1 MMMDAVKIKNFY
13 WKYPNFTGVV
23 SDFALK
29 NINLTIKPGEFFG
42 ITGPS
47 GAGKTSL
54 CFSIAGL
61 IPHQMQLAERDPR
74 QYVSGTVQVF
84 DEVVSAVEEKDGKH
98 VITGKGV
105 MAPEVGLVMQ
115 DPESQFL
122 TMSVRQELSLGLQFL
137 GLDKREIDL
146 RIKEALER
154 VGMIDIYDMADKI
167 HPTEL
172 SGGQKQ
178 RLIIA
183 GFIAMRP
190 KILIL
195 DEPTSDL
202 DPAGKI
208 EIIEAIQKLKKEG
221 NLTVILVEHNPEL
234 MQEFADRMIVLND
247 GMIVAMGKPEEIYS
261 DIDLISKY
269 NIYAPEIAELRC
281 GNDSKRCTTIE
292 AFIEKIPK
300 DVRFGKVP
308 HMMPDES
315 GSPLIEV
322 KDLKFS
328 YEDGTQ
334 ALNGLSFEIKQNEMV
349 ALIGQNGSGKSTLS
363 KILSGIEGN
372 FKGTVKIADLDLHDA
387 KNRRNMPRHV
397 GYVFQNP
404 DHQIFNRNVYSEVA
418 YGLKNMGAPQSVIEE
433 RVNAVLKSVNL
444 IDKIKEDPLFLGR
457 GQKRRLGVASVLVM
471 HPEII
476 IVDEPTTGQDY
487 RMSKEI
493 MELLKKLNEDGTT
506 IIVITHD
513 MRLVAEFCPRSI
525 VMNQGKIVYDGS
537 TFDLFKNDEVLEKAS
552 LRAPQIVRLSKEM
565 MKIGMCEDIML
576 TAEEVNNAYGR
587 MSVKM
592 R

>member
-1 MMMDAVKIKNFY
+1 MDAVTIKNFY
-13 WKYPNFTGVV
+13 WKYPNFAGVA

-29 NINLTIKPGEFFG
+29 NINLTIKDGEFFG

-61 IPHQMQLAERDPR
+61 IPHQMQLNERDPR
-74 QYVSGTVQVF
+74 QHISGTVQVF
-84 DEVVSAVEEKDGKH
+84 GETVTAVKETDGKH
-98 VITGKGV
+98 EIIGKGV

-122 TMSVRQELSLGLQFL
+122 TMSVKQELSLGLQFL
-137 GLDKREIDL
+137 SFSMAEIES
-146 RIKEALER
+146 RIKEALDR
-154 VGMIDIYDMADKI
+154 VGMVDIYDIADKI
-167 HPTEL
+167 HPSEL

-183 GFIAMRP
+183 AFIAMRP

-202 DPAGKI
+202 DPAGKL
-208 EIIEAIQKLKKEG
+208 EIIEAIRKLKEAG
-221 NLTVILVEHNPEL
+221 DLTVILVEHNPEL
-234 MQEFADRMIVLND
+234 MQDFADRMIVLNE
-247 GMIVAMGKPEEIYS
+247 GTIVATGKPDEIYS
-261 DIDLISKY
+261 NINLVEKY
-269 NIYAPEIAELRC
+269 NIYAPEIAELKC
-281 GNDSKRCTTIE
+281 GDDSKRCTTIKS
-292 AFIEKIPK
+292 FIESIPEGVNFK
-300 DVRFGKVP
+300 STENKVF
-308 HMMPDES
+308 DEE
-315 GSPLIEV
+315 SPVLIEV
-322 KDLKFS
+322 KDLKFA

-334 ALNGLSFEIKQNEMV
+334 ALKGLSFEVRQNELL

-372 FKGTVKIADLDLHDA
+372 FHGVVNIAGLDLHDV

-404 DHQIFNRNVYSEVA
+404 DHQIFNRSVYDEVA
-418 YGLKNMGAPQSVIEE
+418 YGLKNMRVSQPVIKE
-433 RVNAVLKSVNL
+433 RVNTVLKSVNL

-457 GQKRRLGVASVLVM
+457 GQKRRLGVASVLAM

-487 RMSKEI
+487 KMSKEI

-513 MRLVAEFCPRSI
+513 MRLVAEFCPRSV
-525 VMNQGKIVYDGS
+525 VMSQGKIVYDGS

-565 MKIGMCEDIML
+565 MKLGISEDIIL
-576 TAEEVNNAYGR
+576 TAEEVNKTLTHEQ
-587 MSVKM
+587 SL
-592 R
+592 

>member
-29 NINLTIKPGEFFG
+29 NINLTVKPGEFFG

-137 GLDKREIDL
+137 GLDKGEIDL

-269 NIYAPEIAELRC
+269 NIYAPEIAELKC

-300 DVRFGKVP
+300 DVRFGKVS
-308 HMMPDES
+308 HVMPDES

-418 YGLKNMGAPQSVIEE
+418 YGLKNMGASQSVIEE

-537 TFDLFKNDEVLEKAS
+537 TFNLFKNDEVLEKAS

>member
-1 MMMDAVKIKNFY
+1 MMDAVKIKNFY

-61 IPHQMQLAERDPR
+61 IPHQMQLDERDPR

-105 MAPEVGLVMQ
+105 MAPDVGLVMQ

-137 GLDKREIDL
+137 GLDKGEIDL

-154 VGMIDIYDMADKI
+154 VGMVDIYDMADKI

-208 EIIEAIQKLKKEG
+208 EIIEAIQKLKKDG

-247 GMIVAMGKPEEIYS
+247 GTIVAMGKPEEIYS
-261 DIDLISKY
+261 DIDLIRKY
-269 NIYAPEIAELRC
+269 NIYAPEIAELKC

-292 AFIEKIPK
+292 TFIENVPK
-300 DVRFGKVP
+300 NVKFGKIS

-315 GSPLIEV
+315 GNPLLEV
-322 KDLKFS
+322 KDLKFA

-334 ALNGLSFEIKQNEMV
+334 ALNGLSFEIKQNELV

-372 FKGTVKIADLDLHDA
+372 FKGTVKVADLDLHDV

-404 DHQIFNRNVYSEVA
+404 DHQIFNRNVYGEVA
-418 YGLKNMGAPQSVIEE
+418 YGLKNMGASQSVIDE

-457 GQKRRLGVASVLVM
+457 GQKRRLGVASVLAM

-487 RMSKEI
+487 KMSKEI

-525 VMNQGKIVYDGS
+525 VMNQGKIVYDGN

-565 MKIGMCEDIML
+565 MKIGMSSDIML
-576 TAEEVNNAYGR
+576 TAEDVNKAYGK
-587 MSVKM
+587 MSVNM
-592 R
+592 G

>member
-1 MMMDAVKIKNFY
+1 MDAVTIKNFY
-13 WKYPNFTGVV
+13 WRYPNFAGVV

-29 NINLTIKPGEFFG
+29 NINLTIKYGEFFG

-61 IPHQMQLAERDPR
+61 IPHQMQLNERDPR
-74 QYVSGTVQVF
+74 QYISGTVQVF
-84 DEVVSAVEEKDGKH
+84 DEIVSTVEEKDGKH
-98 VITGKGV
+98 VVTGKGV

-122 TMSVRQELSLGLQFL
+122 TMSVKQELSLGLQFL
-137 GLDKREIDL
+137 SIDAKEIEV
-146 RIKEALER
+146 RIKEALDR
-154 VGMIDIYDMADKI
+154 VGMVDIYDIADKI
-167 HPTEL
+167 HPSEL

-183 GFIAMRP
+183 AFIAMRP

-202 DPAGKI
+202 DPAGKL
-208 EIIEAIQKLKKEG
+208 EIIEAIQKLKKAG
-221 NLTVILVEHNPEL
+221 DLTVILVEHNPEL
-234 MQEFADRMIVLND
+234 MQNFADRMIVLNE
-247 GMIVAMGKPEEIYS
+247 GTIVAMGKPDDIYS
-261 DIDLISKY
+261 DIDLINKY
-269 NIYAPEIAELRC
+269 NIYAPEIAELKC
-281 GNDSKRCTTIE
+281 GNDSKRCTTIKS
-292 AFIEKIPK
+292 FIENIPRDFK
-300 DVRFGKVP
+300 FERTQNKVV
-308 HMMPDES
+308 DEER
-315 GSPLIEV
+315 PVLIEV
-322 KDLKFS
+322 KNLKFA

-334 ALNGLSFEIKQNEMV
+334 ALKGLSFEVRQNELL

-372 FKGTVKIADLDLHDA
+372 FSGVVNIASLDLHDV

-404 DHQIFNRNVYSEVA
+404 DHQIFNRSVYDEVA
-418 YGLKNMGAPQSVIEE
+418 YGLKNMGISPSIIDE
-433 RVNAVLKSVNL
+433 RVKTVLTKVNL

-457 GQKRRLGVASVLVM
+457 GQKRRLGVASVLAM

-487 RMSKEI
+487 KMSREI
-493 MELLKKLNEDGTT
+493 MELLKALNEDGTT

-525 VMNQGKIVYDGS
+525 VMSQGKIIYDGS
-537 TFDLFKNDEVLEKAS
+537 TFDLFKNDDVLEKAS

-565 MKIGMCEDIML
+565 MKLGMLDDILM
-576 TAEEVNNAYGR
+576 TAEDVNKAYDKWHVVHG
-587 MSVKM
+587 S
-592 R
+592 

>member
-1 MMMDAVKIKNFY
+1 MDAVTIKNFY
-13 WKYPNFTGVV
+13 WKYPNFAGVV

-29 NINLTIKPGEFFG
+29 NVNLTIKSGEFFG

-61 IPHQMQLAERDPR
+61 IPHQMQLNERDPR
-74 QYVSGTVQVF
+74 QYISGTVQVF
-84 DEVVSAVEEKDGKH
+84 DETVSAVGEKNGKH

-122 TMSVRQELSLGLQFL
+122 TMSVKQELSLGLQFL
-137 GLDKREIDL
+137 NINTEEIET
-146 RIKEALER
+146 RIKESLDR
-154 VGMIDIYDMADKI
+154 VGMVDIYDVADKI
-167 HPTEL
+167 HPSEL

-183 GFIAMRP
+183 SFIAMRP

-202 DPAGKI
+202 DPAGKL
-208 EIIEAIQKLKKEG
+208 EIIEAIQKLKTAG

-234 MQEFADRMIVLND
+234 MQDFADRMVVLNE
-247 GMIVAMGKPEEIYS
+247 GTIVAMGKPDDIYS
-261 DIDLISKY
+261 DIDLINKY
-269 NIYAPEIAELRC
+269 NIYAPEIAELEC
-281 GNDSKRCTTIE
+281 GNDSKRCTTIKS
-292 AFIEKIPK
+292 FIANIPGDFKFEKIQN
-300 DVRFGKVP
+300 KVL
-308 HMMPDES
+308 DE
-315 GSPLIEV
+315 GSPVLIEV
-322 KDLKFS
+322 KDLKFA

-334 ALNGLSFEIKQNEMV
+334 ALKGLSFEVRQNALL

-372 FKGTVKIADLDLHDA
+372 FSGTVKVADLDLHDV

-404 DHQIFNRNVYSEVA
+404 DHQIFNRSVYDEVA
-418 YGLKNMGAPQSVIEE
+418 YGLKNMGISPSIIDE
-433 RVNAVLKSVNL
+433 RVKAVLTRVNL

-457 GQKRRLGVASVLVM
+457 GQKRRLGVASVLAM

-487 RMSKEI
+487 KMSKEI
-493 MELLKKLNEDGTT
+493 MELLKALNEDGTT

-525 VMNQGKIVYDGS
+525 VMSQGKIIYDGS
-537 TFDLFKNDEVLEKAS
+537 TFNLFKNDDVLEKAS

-565 MKIGMCEDIML
+565 VKTGMSDDIML
-576 TAEEVNNAYGR
+576 TSEDVNKSYGKWHVVHG
-587 MSVKM
+587 S
-592 R
+592 